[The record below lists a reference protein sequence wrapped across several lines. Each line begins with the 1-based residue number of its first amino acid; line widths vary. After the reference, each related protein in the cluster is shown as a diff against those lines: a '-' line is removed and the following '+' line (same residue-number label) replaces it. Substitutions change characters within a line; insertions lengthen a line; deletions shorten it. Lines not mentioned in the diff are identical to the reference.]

1 MQLRCATCSVD
12 CTVDDDSVQTV
23 SCPSCGKLLYSAS
36 TIAGDSLIVVE
47 QPIGVDS
54 LTAIGQFIPT
64 DTTRHWGQTQAAE
77 LLSVSRLPCQ
87 LGRYNVLKLL
97 ANGGFAQVFLARDT
111 EIEREVALKL
121 PRGDRVASEERM
133 SAMVAEARLAARVRH
148 ANIAT
153 VYDVGYLTTG
163 VPFISMEFVTG
174 GTFQN
179 LLELE
184 NPPVRRSLELLA
196 SVADALQHAHQNGL
210 VHRDLKPGNILI
222 DEFGQPKIVDFGLA
236 LDENLNVGQGGDIS
250 GTPAYMAPE
259 QIRGEVHRLDGRTDI
274 WALGVMLYE
283 VLCGRRPFN
292 GSRERVFDE
301 VLHRE
306 PKPPR
311 QHDDTVPKELEAIC
325 LKCLGKSPAARY
337 STCSDVASALRDW
350 LSQSW
355 TETAPETL
363 SRSGSGTRKFNT
375 LLAADSSS
383 TSRQIT
389 PLVSPQVSPRR
400 RSGKFRLGLTLASF
414 LVVAG
419 ALWPPVLGLLS
430 STTSVK
436 QTRVPGRWYETLD
449 HKPVPVIWTAIAK
462 DSNWQWNPET
472 HQTTVTSNYPAAF
485 QTGTTSSESFR
496 LEVRFSTGSAT
507 GDSGLFWG
515 AHDAPAEHD
524 VTGTDFQV
532 VTFNRLQNETP
543 ANSFRLSRTQNTT
556 WTPRG
561 GPSPLMNRE
570 MLTGARVGSPTEPQ
584 HVLQVLV
591 LQGQLR
597 EVRWNG
603 QIYDKMADTD
613 LFCPPLRP
621 LISSGGFGIYNEGGT
636 TIFHE
641 VRIELINAPG
651 SGTP

>member
-36 TIAGDSLIVVE
+36 TVAGDSLIVVE
-47 QPIGVDS
+47 RPIGVDS

-64 DTTRHWGQTQAAE
+64 DTTRNWGQSQAGE
-77 LLSVSRLPCQ
+77 LLSASRLPCQ

-97 ANGGFAQVFLARDT
+97 ASGGFAQVFLASDT
-111 EIEREVALKL
+111 EIQREVALKL
-121 PRGDRVASEERM
+121 PRGDRVASQERM
-133 SAMVAEARLAARVRH
+133 SAMIAEARLAARVRH

-174 GTFQN
+174 GTFQK

-184 NPPVRRSLELLA
+184 NPPVRQSLEMLA
-196 SVADALQHAHQNGL
+196 SVADALQHAHQDGL

-222 DEFGQPKIVDFGLA
+222 DEFRQPKIVDFGLA
-236 LDENLNVGQGGDIS
+236 LDENQNAGQGGDIS

-259 QIRGEVHRLDGRTDI
+259 QIRGEAHRLDGRTDI
-274 WALGVMLYE
+274 WALGVILYE

-301 VLHRE
+301 VLHRD

-311 QHDDTVPKELEAIC
+311 QHDDTVPKELESIC
-325 LKCLGKSPAARY
+325 LKCLAKSPAARY
-337 STCSDVASALRDW
+337 STCGDIASAIRDW

-355 TETAPETL
+355 TEAPPETT

-375 LLAADSSS
+375 LLAADQSS
-383 TSRQIT
+383 TSRRIT
-389 PLVSPQVSPRR
+389 PLVSAPVRPRR
-400 RSGKFRLGLTLASF
+400 RSRKLWLGLTLASF
-414 LVVAG
+414 LLVAG
-419 ALWPPVLGLLS
+419 TLWAPVLGLLS
-430 STTSVK
+430 STTPAN
-436 QTRVPGRWYETLD
+436 QTRVLGRWYETLD
-449 HKPVPVIWTAIAK
+449 HKPAPVMWTAIAK
-462 DSNWQWNPET
+462 DSNWQWNPES

-485 QTGTTSSESFR
+485 QTGTTDSNSFR

-515 AHDAPAEHD
+515 AHEAPAEHG

-570 MLTGARVGSPTEPQ
+570 MLTGARVGAPTEPQ
-584 HVLQVLV
+584 QVLQILV

-603 QIYDKMADTD
+603 QIYDKMGEPD
-613 LFCPPLRP
+613 LLGPALRP
-621 LISSGGFGIYNEGGT
+621 LVCPGGFGIYNEGGT

-641 VRIELINAPG
+641 VRIEEINAPDP
-651 SGTP
+651 GTP